1 MWRLGF
7 FFHEMAFGLLSVF
20 IPLYLVAFNDTSVL
34 GGPLVALG
42 IMTSIAVF
50 ASIPASYI
58 WGYLCDKTR
67 RYKVFILLSFSSTA
81 ILLFM
86 MTLPFA
92 QNIVVFVALYVV
104 MQVLHIS
111 HEAPKN
117 VLVAENYSRD
127 EWEKSYGLY
136 EGSTEMG
143 YFIGL
148 AIGLVFTGG
157 LFTFA
162 ALSPAVLA
170 TYTLYLCSG
179 LSVVAFILSVFLVA
193 DPLIIFERRLV
204 SIERKLNF
212 AYRGMQSY
220 TMNRFRMPRQESF
233 AGFAVALIMFSLATS
248 IFFTPLPIFLSDIV
262 SQYHTL
268 GLSSTSFVYFAYL
281 LNSLG
286 AMSGYFFIRN
296 RAYSMDLR
304 KQLPRFVLIRS
315 MLIFGLVAAVQ
326 FVIAPDIVT
335 GLVLV
340 LIGFA
345 YGVYHIMMLSLS
357 MEITPQGKS
366 GLFDSFIGIGTGIG
380 SFLGP
385 FLASNLSYMPV
396 FLIAAAVFLLAFII
410 LKFIALRT

>member
-67 RYKVFILLSFSSTA
+67 RYKTFILLSFASSA
-81 ILLFM
+81 IMLFM

-92 QNIVVFVALYVV
+92 QNILVFVALYVV

-117 VLVAENYSRD
+117 VLVAENYSRN

-136 EGSTEMG
+136 EGFTEIG

-148 AIGLVFTGG
+148 GIGLVFTGG
-157 LFTFA
+157 LFAFA
-162 ALSPAVLA
+162 ALGPTILA
-170 TYTLYLCSG
+170 TYTLYLCSA
-179 LSVVAFILSVFLVA
+179 LSVVAFALSVTLVA
-193 DPLIIFERRLV
+193 DPMIIFERRLV
-204 SIERKLNF
+204 NIERKLDF
-212 AYRGMQSY
+212 AYRGMQAY
-220 TMNRFRMPRQESF
+220 GMRRPRLPKQESF
-233 AGFAVALIMFSLATS
+233 GGFAIALVMFSLATS

-262 SQYHTL
+262 SQYHIL
-268 GLSSTSFVYFAYL
+268 GLTSTSFVYFAYL

-286 AMSGYFFIRN
+286 AMAGYFFIRN
-296 RAYSMDLR
+296 RALSMDLR

-315 MLIFGLVAAVQ
+315 LLIFGLVGAVQ
-326 FVIAPDIVT
+326 FIIAPNIIT
-335 GLVLV
+335 GLILV
-340 LIGFA
+340 LLGFA

-357 MEITPQGKS
+357 MELIPQGKS
-366 GLFDSFIGIGTGIG
+366 GLFDSLIGLGTGIG

-385 FLASNLSYMPV
+385 FLASNLNYMPT
-396 FLIAAAVFLLAFII
+396 FIIAATIFLLAFII
-410 LKFIALRT
+410 LKFVAIRT